1 MRLLVTIVLVL
12 ALVGCSLHAAEGAGR
27 NGAFI
32 GYHESEARREV
43 TLAAQPKPGPFRV
56 KISSSYGEVTAM
68 SSLELSLA
76 DSGGRL
82 SSKTRGKWSVLR
94 APCVTTQFIIKL
106 RPDLA
111 PDTCTLV
118 WELAQK
124 GNCPS
129 CKFYRHEPVPME
141 WGNNGFFGPP
151 YALLQGSLADLA
163 RQPPF
168 ENKGTTV
175 QKGHICMIPNC
186 KEFFIATA
194 DHSEWG
200 QSHTVWGE
208 VEDLSAE
215 PNYPFEPFHSNTH
228 DNITTRW
235 LDNTYAFNLTAIEP
249 VPLGTGSSGSGTGAS
264 L

>member
-1 MRLLVTIVLVL
+1 MKLIPFVSIFVAL
-12 ALVGCSLHAAEGAGR
+12 AGCNLRTAQGAGR

-56 KISSSYGEVTAM
+56 KISSSYGE
-68 SSLELSLA
+68 
-76 DSGGRL
+76 
-82 SSKTRGKWSVLR
+82 
-94 APCVTTQFIIKL
+94 FIIKL

-124 GNCPS
+124 GNCPA
-129 CKFYRHEPVPME
+129 CKFYRHEPVPMD
-141 WGNNGFFGPP
+141 WGRDGFWGPP

-163 RQPPF
+163 REPPF
-168 ENKGTTV
+168 ENQGNSVKKGD
-175 QKGHICMIPNC
+175 ICMIPNC

-194 DHSEWG
+194 DHPEWG
-200 QSHTVWGE
+200 HSHTIWGE

-249 VPLGTGSSGSGTGAS
+249 VPLDTGSGSGTGAR
-264 L
+264 LLLNNAT

>member
-56 KISSSYGEVTAM
+56 KISSSYGE
-68 SSLELSLA
+68 
-76 DSGGRL
+76 
-82 SSKTRGKWSVLR
+82 
-94 APCVTTQFIIKL
+94 FIIKL